1 MTGIG
6 EMLAHSDLGR
16 GRFFWRTRAS
26 RSTTHP
32 EPVSLYEQFNM
43 DSREETAFRLAE
55 IVEFGDIRIGEWHD
69 PTTLFHFEP

>member
-1 MTGIG
+1 MENSGKPFHYTSG
-6 EMLAHSDLGR
+6 
-16 GRFFWRTRAS
+16 TCK
-26 RSTTHP
+26 P
-32 EPVSLYEQFNM
+32 NEQFNM